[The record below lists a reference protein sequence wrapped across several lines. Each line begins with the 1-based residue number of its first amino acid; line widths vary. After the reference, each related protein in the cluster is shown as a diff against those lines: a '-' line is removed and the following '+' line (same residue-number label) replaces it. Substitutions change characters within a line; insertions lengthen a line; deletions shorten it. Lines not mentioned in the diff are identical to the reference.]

1 MRHFRQFML
10 RWPLSDCRCRRDK
23 STEQTNVIAHV
34 ERSLGYTHRTTSS
47 HVYGSLSYASFR
59 INTIRHARKWQK
71 YSSADDSS
79 NADADNCCASIVEFA
94 VENRTRQRAHT
105 IRRVDTTVFL
115 LIPFDG
121 MKKVLVSFNSFYFSL
136 KYCWFHIIIR
146 NANCIHVCFSGA
158 WDTWRMLCLYD

>member
-10 RWPLSDCRCRRDK
+10 RWPLSDCRCRREK

-47 HVYGSLSYASFR
+47 HVYSSLSYVSFR

-71 YSSADDSS
+71 YSSVDESS
-79 NADADNCCASIVEFA
+79 YADADNCRASIVDSQSRSEQNNA
-94 VENRTRQRAHT
+94 RTQSDEWT
-105 IRRVDTTVFL
+105 QQFFFS

-121 MKKVLVSFNSFYFSL
+121 VKKVFVSFNSFYLSL
-136 KYCWFHIIIR
+136 KYCWFHIIR